1 MSVADLRV
9 QLAEVDGLITQHRL
23 LLEELEERRTS
34 IRLQLDRVLYPVLTL
49 PLDITSEIFI
59 QCLPEPPALDNAH
72 IDARQAPLILLH
84 ICKEWRRIALSLP
97 ALWATLVLDRIDY
110 FIDESAAVVSP
121 AGRISRSVIDSY
133 DAWLAHARA
142 SRLSLYLNE
151 ISHEFL
157 LPVGCSLL
165 IRCASQLYCLE
176 FHLDH
181 SPALSTALSFPILQK
196 LTVGIPEDDEETGVP
211 QIEIKTFANAPQLR
225 EVTLA
230 GGAFLGSVELPWG
243 QLTTFTAE
251 WLPVREC
258 LEVFRLAP
266 FLIECT
272 LGVRDTDIDPNQ
284 ALVLHSRLQKLRL
297 TQPDFDFLQHL
308 KLPALQ
314 DIHINEF
321 NLEEST
327 EDHWFL
333 TMADF
338 MFNSPV
344 YAPLAGT
351 YWFRVMPQLRDLAF
365 HHPSSEFESDF
376 LRLLDRTKEP
386 DFLPHLS
393 SLSFVENI
401 HTADAEL
408 VHALS
413 TRYTDDATKLLS
425 FGLIWQEKQHVSSND
440 LPLAALRKLVE
451 RGMKIHFRIIDYAHT
466 KYHIATF
473 CA

>member
-1 MSVADLRV
+1 
-9 QLAEVDGLITQHRL
+9 
-23 LLEELEERRTS
+23 
-34 IRLQLDRVLYPVLTL
+34 
-49 PLDITSEIFI
+49 
-59 QCLPEPPALDNAH
+59 
-72 IDARQAPLILLH
+72 
-84 ICKEWRRIALSLP
+84 
-97 ALWATLVLDRIDY
+97 
-110 FIDESAAVVSP
+110 
-121 AGRISRSVIDSY
+121 
-133 DAWLAHARA
+133 
-142 SRLSLYLNE
+142 
-151 ISHEFL
+151 
-157 LPVGCSLL
+157 
-165 IRCASQLYCLE
+165 
-176 FHLDH
+176 
-181 SPALSTALSFPILQK
+181 
-196 LTVGIPEDDEETGVP
+196 
-211 QIEIKTFANAPQLR
+211 
-225 EVTLA
+225 
-230 GGAFLGSVELPWG
+230 
-243 QLTTFTAE
+243 
-251 WLPVREC
+251 
-258 LEVFRLAP
+258 LEVFSLAP

-308 KLPALQ
+308 KFPALQ

-333 TMADF
+333 TFVARSPQLHRFSISMADF
-338 MFNSPV
+338 MFNPPV

-365 HHPSSEFESDF
+365 HHPLSEFESDF

-425 FGLIWQEKQHVSSND
+425 FGLIWPEKQHVSSND
-440 LPLAALRKLVE
+440 LPLAALRRLVE
-451 RGMKIHFRIIDYAHT
+451 RGMKIHVGAKGKNILA
-466 KYHIATF
+466 
-473 CA
+473 